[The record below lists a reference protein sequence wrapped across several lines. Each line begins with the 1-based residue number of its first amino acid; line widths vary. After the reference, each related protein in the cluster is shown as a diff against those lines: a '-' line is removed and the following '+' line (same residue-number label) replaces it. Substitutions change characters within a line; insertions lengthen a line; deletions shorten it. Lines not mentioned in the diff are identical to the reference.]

1 MRVALARRDI
11 GRVFRLLHRVGM
23 SQRAIAAH
31 TGQKQSE
38 VSEILDG
45 RQVVAYDVLVR
56 IAAGLDVPRGQ
67 MGLAY
72 TEHGS
77 EVVGQ
82 AVDE

>member
-1 MRVALARRDI
+1 MRIALARRDL
-11 GRVFRLLHRVGM
+11 GRVFRLLHRLGM

-56 IAAGLDVPRGQ
+56 IGAGLGVARGS
-67 MGLAY
+67 MGLEYSDGVADLVA
-72 TEHGS
+72 E
-77 EVVGQ
+77 
-82 AVDE
+82 AVAR